1 MTTSIREPAAKSG
14 EDSVGA
20 EQQPELSVSWWHVT
34 NPLIL
39 FRCKFCYCQLQ
50 GQCWWKTTGPASPS
64 CRAPHCFGLQ
74 HGRLSG
80 HCLELGLLARVHN
93 EPPALLSTLA
103 EAFSAFPSFAASTT
117 SVLCVWTGTW
127 WIARAVMKVTASSE
141 TISSLLS
148 NNQALQQVSR
158 QALFILKE
166 NKKKKHDTVFTFSWL
181 PTQILLFVWR
191 TRS

>member
-1 MTTSIREPAAKSG
+1 
-14 EDSVGA
+14 
-20 EQQPELSVSWWHVT
+20 
-34 NPLIL
+34 
-39 FRCKFCYCQLQ
+39 
-50 GQCWWKTTGPASPS
+50 
-64 CRAPHCFGLQ
+64 
-74 HGRLSG
+74 
-80 HCLELGLLARVHN
+80 
-93 EPPALLSTLA
+93 
-103 EAFSAFPSFAASTT
+103 
-117 SVLCVWTGTW
+117 
-127 WIARAVMKVTASSE
+127 MKVTASSE